1 MENAGKEE
9 AARGEQK
16 ETSKALRKAGSGNRG
31 VGKGQMEESEQH
43 TVCVTKTRSLRRNK
57 VGEGERWK
65 DATSAAIKDTILVKL
80 GLKQSPT
87 SRGPSGLGEQ
97 SFHQMEMKKKSDS

>member
-1 MENAGKEE
+1 MQGRKGLQEENKGNKQGTKES
-9 AARGEQK
+9 RG
-16 ETSKALRKAGSGNRG
+16 RKQR
-31 VGKGQMEESEQH
+31 VWEGQMEEAEPH

-65 DATSAAIKDTILVKL
+65 DATSAVIKDTILVKL
-80 GLKQSPT
+80 GLKHSPT

-97 SFHQMEMKKKSDS
+97 SFHQMEMKKN